1 MWSDFLVGIVL
12 VLVFE
17 GILPFLSLSRYRR
30 TLMMASQM
38 NNETMR
44 AIGLV
49 SMAAGLVVL
58 YLVR

>member
-1 MWSDFLVGIVL
+1 MWSDFLVGIAL

-17 GILPFLSLSRYRR
+17 GILPFLSPSRYRR
-30 TLMMASQM
+30 TLTMASQM

-44 AIGLV
+44 AIGFV